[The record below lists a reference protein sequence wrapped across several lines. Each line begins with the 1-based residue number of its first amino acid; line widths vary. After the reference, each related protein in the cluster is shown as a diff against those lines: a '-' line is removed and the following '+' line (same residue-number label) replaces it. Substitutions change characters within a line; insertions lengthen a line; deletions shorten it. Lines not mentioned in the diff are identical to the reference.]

1 MVTVTKRFRAVDASR
16 PYPGNCHPRWVE
28 PGEQVNGRLAEIA
41 VEMGCAGDAPSPPA
55 PAGTTTEQDIAAAE
69 AAALA
74 AALANQTGETD
85 DETGSG
91 EQPPAVHRARMLKK
105 APGRAANGD
114 QVNYAKGTIVEGQ
127 LALDMIAAGVAEPVV
142 AEPA

>member
-1 MVTVTKRFRAVDASR
+1 MVTVTKRFRAVDPSA

-28 PGEQVNGRLAEIA
+28 AGEQVNGRLAEIA
-41 VEMGCAGDAPSPPA
+41 VEMNCSGDAPPPPA
-55 PAGTTTEQDIAAAE
+55 PSSTTTEQDIAAAE

-74 AALANQTGETD
+74 AALANQAGETEGATGTGEK
-85 DETGSG
+85 
-91 EQPPAVHRARMLKK
+91 PPAPPRARMLRK

-127 LALDMIAAGVAEPVV
+127 LALDMISAGVAEP
-142 AEPA
+142 A